1 MSLIEK
7 IVCSENIKM
16 AIDNIRKNKG
26 SQTPGTDG
34 KTIEYIIANKEVII
48 DKIKR
53 ELTTNNYRTNTI
65 KRVEI
70 PKGDGKMRPLGIPTI
85 YDRIV
90 QQSFK
95 QILEPIIDK
104 KFHPNSFGFRP
115 KRSTENALALSSNLI
130 NRGKMYFVVDIDIK
144 GFFDNINHN
153 KLIKQLY
160 KMGIKD
166 RKIISLIKV
175 MLKTKIKLPC
185 GKIINSGKG
194 TPQGGII
201 SPLLANIVLNEIDWW
216 IDKQWTGIKTRHNY
230 SSQSHKERMLK
241 TTNLSEVKIVRYA
254 DDFKIFCRDRQTADK
269 YFKMTKDFLKKRLK
283 LDISKEKSKVINLKK
298 KASEFLGFK
307 IKVVKIK
314 NKFVARTWIR
324 EKTKLEI
331 ERKLRKQV
339 IIIQKNRDKKQALKF
354 NSLVLGIQNYYKKAT
369 MCNRDFVSIGYK
381 INKVLYNRIGKSS
394 YKKDALYTKLYP
406 KYNYRVWNI
415 QNITLFTIQACKF
428 KIPKFFSNKPKTFEK
443 SIEKLIEKQLD
454 IKNDN
459 VDCDWE
465 KMRAIVRMKYNSK
478 CVVSGEYLTG

>member
-70 PKGDGKMRPLGIPTI
+70 PKGDGKMRPLGVPTI

-95 QILEPIIDK
+95 QILESIIDK

-175 MLKTKIKLPC
+175 ML
-185 GKIINSGKG
+185 
-194 TPQGGII
+194 
-201 SPLLANIVLNEIDWW
+201 
-216 IDKQWTGIKTRHNY
+216 
-230 SSQSHKERMLK
+230 
-241 TTNLSEVKIVRYA
+241 
-254 DDFKIFCRDRQTADK
+254 
-269 YFKMTKDFLKKRLK
+269 
-283 LDISKEKSKVINLKK
+283 
-298 KASEFLGFK
+298 
-307 IKVVKIK
+307 
-314 NKFVARTWIR
+314 
-324 EKTKLEI
+324 
-331 ERKLRKQV
+331 
-339 IIIQKNRDKKQALKF
+339 
-354 NSLVLGIQNYYKKAT
+354 
-369 MCNRDFVSIGYK
+369 
-381 INKVLYNRIGKSS
+381 
-394 YKKDALYTKLYP
+394 
-406 KYNYRVWNI
+406 
-415 QNITLFTIQACKF
+415 
-428 KIPKFFSNKPKTFEK
+428 
-443 SIEKLIEKQLD
+443 
-454 IKNDN
+454 
-459 VDCDWE
+459 
-465 KMRAIVRMKYNSK
+465 
-478 CVVSGEYLTG
+478 